1 MATAGM
7 LSLVGAST
15 LAAYAPSYGF
25 AGSSRS
31 ALEVGGDLFDVV
43 PLGEN
48 STLLVMA
55 DVMGKGLPASLFAAS
70 LRTLVRALAKPGGR
84 PLEWLTELNDLMF
97 EQLSNEDVFITAQLV
112 LADFL
117 NHELRVANAGH
128 CPLLISDGIHRTR
141 AIAPEGMPLGIQRY
155 TAFSEERVRLQPFS
169 STLLYTDGVTEARD
183 DTGSFF
189 GQAHLEQWLH
199 GAVANGFNSV
209 QLKQSLLQE
218 LVEFQGTSSPADDQ
232 TFLILCDETPRSAG
246 LLGGDDLQ
254 WSLQRMAAPTERQ
267 DTFPDQIGA
276 LVPALE
282 AQFRAA

>member
-15 LAAYAPSYGF
+15 MASHAPSYGF

-31 ALEVGGDLFDVV
+31 AMEVGGDLFDVV

-84 PLEWLTELNDLMF
+84 PIEWLTELNDLMF
-97 EQLSNEDVFITAQLV
+97 EQLSSEDVFITAQLV

-117 NHELRVANAGH
+117 KHELRVANAGH
-128 CPLLISDGIHRTR
+128 CPLLISDGVHHTR
-141 AIAPEGMPLGIQRY
+141 AIAPDGMPLGIQRD
-155 TAFSEERVRLQPFS
+155 TVFCEQRVRLQPFS
-169 STLLYTDGVTEARD
+169 STLLYTDGVTEAQD

-189 GQAHLEQWLH
+189 GQARLEQWLH
-199 GAVANGFNSV
+199 CAVANGFNSV

-218 LVEFQGTSSPADDQ
+218 LAEFQGTFSPADDQ

-246 LLGGDDLQ
+246 LLGGDSLP
-254 WSLQRMAAPTERQ
+254 WSLEPT
-267 DTFPDQIGA
+267 
-276 LVPALE
+276 VPALE
-282 AQFRAA
+282 QQDTFATQVARFSAA

>member
-15 LAAYAPSYGF
+15 LAPCAPSYGF
-25 AGSSRS
+25 AGFSRS
-31 ALEVGGDLFDVV
+31 AMEVGGDLFDVV
-43 PLGEN
+43 PLDEN

-70 LRTLVRALAKPGGR
+70 LRTLVRALAKPEGQ
-84 PLEWLTELNDLMF
+84 PVDWLTELNDLMF

-128 CPLLISDGIHRTR
+128 CPLLISDGVHHTR

-155 TAFSEERVRLQPFS
+155 IFFSEERVRLQPFS
-169 STLLYTDGVTEARD
+169 STLLYTDGVTEAQD

-189 GQAHLEQWLH
+189 GQARLEQWLH

-232 TFLILCDETPRSAG
+232 TFLILSDETPRSAG
-246 LLGGDDLQ
+246 LLGGERLGWLD
-254 WSLQRMAAPTERQ
+254 RMAAATEQ
-267 DTFPDQIGA
+267 KDTLSNQ
-276 LVPALE
+276 V